1 MVRLIERFEVNNFTL
16 VFIDTLVTETSEL
29 LSNITFAGDYDA
41 LNASGELELKRAM
54 IYNYLLSIGMPLASD
69 IVLLKGM

>member
-1 MVRLIERFEVNNFTL
+1 MVGLIERFEANDLTL

-29 LSNITFAGDYDA
+29 LSNITFAGDFDA
-41 LNASGELELKRAM
+41 LNANGELELKRAM
-54 IYNYLLSIGMPLASD
+54 IYNYLLSIGMPLVSD